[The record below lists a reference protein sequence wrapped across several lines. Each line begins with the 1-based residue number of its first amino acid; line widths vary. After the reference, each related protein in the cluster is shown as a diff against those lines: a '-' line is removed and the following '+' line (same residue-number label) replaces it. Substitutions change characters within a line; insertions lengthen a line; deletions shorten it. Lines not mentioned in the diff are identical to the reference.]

1 MNRDSHVNANDFFRG
16 VIPPP
21 DEVNRLIGI
30 RQDEIKLLR
39 RLFRVSFDAAVA
51 RGDIKVME
59 DDSAHAN

>member
-1 MNRDSHVNANDFFRG
+1 MNRDSHLNASDFFRG

-51 RGDIKVME
+51 RGDIKLIDE
-59 DDSAHAN
+59 ESAHAN